1 MRRYPDHACAL
12 IPSGNSPLPP
22 LHLVANYGLLTTVMF
37 MRKLHLRFDAI
48 VDRPSLELGC

>member
-1 MRRYPDHACAL
+1 VRRYPDHACAL